1 MKKLIK
7 WVGEVEQMA
16 AQTYLQAA
24 DVFADDPQFKSFFEK
39 TAKEEAWHYNI
50 MKRAEEYFSSAEV
63 PVPGIS
69 IDKETIDR
77 INNLFSDIRKK
88 LKKNTIL
95 KEELAEKIVE
105 IEFSEWNDIFIYVV
119 NILKEKNKE
128 FIHPAP
134 RIQAH
139 LDSIVSFLEKTF
151 NHSDDLLKKLRQLP
165 SVWTENILIVDN
177 EEQITTLIKSL
188 LNRNGNIDV
197 AKNGEMALNY
207 VEGKYYKL
215 IISDINMPIM
225 DGISFFNKS
234 VAKFPSLQKRF
245 LFMSGSLSQQAKIFL
260 DENHLQYLQKPMEIK
275 ELRDVASKIILSK

>member
-7 WVGEVEQMA
+7 WIREVEQMA
-16 AQTYLQAA
+16 AQTYLEAA
-24 DVFADDPQFKSFFEK
+24 AVFSDDPQFKSFFEK
-39 TAKEEAWHYNI
+39 IAKEEVLHDKI
-50 MKRAEEYFSSAEV
+50 MERAEEYFSSAEA
-63 PVPGIS
+63 PVPAIS

-77 INNLFSDIRKK
+77 IKNLFSDIRKK
-88 LKKNTIL
+88 LEKNTLL
-95 KEELAEKIVE
+95 KKELAEKIVE

-119 NILKEKNKE
+119 DILKEKNNE
-128 FIHPAP
+128 FIYPAT

-151 NHSDDLLKKLRQLP
+151 SHSDDLLKKLRELP

-188 LNRNGNIDV
+188 LNREGNIDV
-197 AKNGEMALNY
+197 AKNGEIALNH

-225 DGISFFNKS
+225 DGISFFNKA

-245 LFMSGSLSQQAKIFL
+245 LFMSGSLSQQAKAFL

-275 ELRDVASKIILSK
+275 ELRDVALKIILSE

>member
-7 WVGEVEQMA
+7 WVGEIDQMA

-24 DVFADDPQFKSFFEK
+24 EVFADDPQFKSFFEK
-39 TAKEEAWHYNI
+39 TAKEEALHYNI
-50 MKRAEEYFSSAEV
+50 MQRAEKYFSSSEA
-63 PVPGIS
+63 PVPAIS
-69 IDKETIDR
+69 IDKETIHR
-77 INNLFSDIRKK
+77 IKNLFSDIRKK
-88 LKKNTIL
+88 LEKNTIL

-119 NILKEKNKE
+119 NILKEKNSE
-128 FIHPAP
+128 FIYPAS

-188 LNRNGNIDV
+188 LNREGNIDV
-197 AKNGEMALNY
+197 AKNGEIALNH

-225 DGISFFNKS
+225 DGISFFNKA

-245 LFMSGSLSQQAKIFL
+245 LFMSGSLSQQAKAFL

-275 ELRDVASKIILSK
+275 ELRDVASKIILSE

>member
-7 WVGEVEQMA
+7 WVGEVEQLA
-16 AQTYLQAA
+16 AHTYLQAA
-24 DVFADDPQFKSFFEK
+24 AVFVDDPQFKSFFEK
-39 TAKEEAWHYNI
+39 TAKEEALHYNV
-50 MKRAEEYFSSAEV
+50 MQRAEEYFSSSEA
-63 PVPGIS
+63 PVPAIS

-77 INNLFSDIRKK
+77 IKNSFSDIRKK
-88 LKKNTIL
+88 LEKNSIS

-119 NILKEKNKE
+119 NILKEKNNE
-128 FIHPAP
+128 FIYPAT

-151 NHSDDLLKKLRQLP
+151 SHSDDLLKKLRELP

-188 LNRNGNIDV
+188 LNREGNIDV
-197 AKNGEMALNY
+197 AQNGEAALNH
-207 VEGKYYKL
+207 VEKKYYKL

-225 DGISFFNKS
+225 DGISFFNKA

-245 LFMSGSLSQQAKIFL
+245 LFMSGSLSQQAKTFL

-275 ELRDVASKIILSK
+275 ELRDTALKIILSE